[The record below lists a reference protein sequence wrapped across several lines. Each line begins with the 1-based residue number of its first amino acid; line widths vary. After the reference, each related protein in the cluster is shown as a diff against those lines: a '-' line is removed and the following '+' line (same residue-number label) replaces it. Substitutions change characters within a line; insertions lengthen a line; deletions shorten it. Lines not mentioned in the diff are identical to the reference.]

1 MIMEHKHIRL
11 SGYGAKVWALLLVGI
26 ALQSPL
32 STLHSVRAQGSA
44 FVANRQHMA
53 ILPGNVKNV
62 SFVDGEMYCFTS
74 GVMLKAQR
82 SGEQLLGFWA
92 DTAFARLGENV
103 EYVVRHP
110 QTGDIYFTS
119 RDDKGRSFLYRCTA
133 FGSKSEKVKMMR
145 IGGGLFNKGMT
156 VEHPTFTDDGR
167 VLIFSSD
174 EAKHSEGGYDLWYV
188 QFDGKRWSKPENLG
202 RRVNTS
208 KDEVTPTVYRDCLL
222 FASNG
227 HSEDNGRLS
236 IYSTR
241 LLSDRVVGDTVG
253 MLQIGRCRVQRLPSP
268 LNSDY
273 ADDMDM
279 AIDTVTDCG
288 YWVSRRT
295 STDTDSQLYSFSG
308 ALDGVLLWGTVT
320 DKQDHA
326 LAGVTVMARQGKDVV
341 CNTQTDQDGHYRVYL
356 QCNQYY
362 ELTYQMDNYFVAFEQ
377 MNTTKGDDEYLIA
390 EARRDVQLDRL
401 PMGQRIYFEDLYG
414 PDVDVELSERGME
427 LLAPLVQFLNDN
439 PSMKVSMS
447 LVNDLTTDRN
457 FNMLLTDERIQT
469 LENYLYPLLPPTVKI
484 DVENGC
490 IGRDGCS
497 NASGMSRLTVLINK

>member
-1 MIMEHKHIRL
+1 MEKKHIRL
-11 SGYGAKVWALLLVGI
+11 GRAGVRFWALLLVGM
-26 ALQSPL
+26 ALHSPL
-32 STLHSVRAQGSA
+32 TTLHSVQAQGSA

-62 SFVDGEMYCFTS
+62 SFVDGEMYCFTA

-92 DTAFARLGENV
+92 DTTFVRLQENV
-103 EYVVRHP
+103 EFVVRQP
-110 QTGDIYFTS
+110 QTGDIYITA
-119 RDDKGRSFLYRCTA
+119 RDDKGRSFLYRCTGI
-133 FGSKSEKVKMMR
+133 GSKSEKVKQVR
-145 IGGGLFNKGMT
+145 LGGGLFNKGMT
-156 VEHPTFTDDGR
+156 VEHPTFTEDGK
-167 VLIFSSD
+167 VMIFTSKDTKRSV
-174 EAKHSEGGYDLWYV
+174 GGYDLWYAL
-188 QFDGKRWSKPENLG
+188 FDGKRWSKPENLG
-202 RRVNTS
+202 HRINTG
-208 KDEVTPTVYRDCLL
+208 KDEVTPVIYRDCLL

-227 HSEDNGRLS
+227 HTEDNGRLS

-241 LLSDRVVGDTVG
+241 LLSDHAEGDTVG
-253 MLQIGRCRVQRLPSP
+253 MLHIGRCRVQRLPSP

-279 AIDTVTDCG
+279 AIDTARDCG
-288 YWVSRRT
+288 YWVSRRE
-295 STDTDSQLYSFSG
+295 SDEADSQLYSFSG

-326 LAGVTVMARQGKDVV
+326 LAGVSVTALQGKDVV
-341 CNTQTDQDGHYRVYL
+341 CKTMTDQDGHYRIYL

-362 ELTYQMDNYFVAFEQ
+362 EISYQHDNFFVAFEQ
-377 MNTTKGDDEYLIA
+377 VNTAKGDEEYLIT
-390 EARRDVQLDRL
+390 ESRRDVQMDRL
-401 PMGQRIYFEDLYG
+401 PIGQRIFFEDLFG

-439 PSMKVSMS
+439 PSMKVTMS

-469 LENYLYPLLPPTVKI
+469 LEKYLYPMLPPTVKI
-484 DVENGC
+484 DIDNGC

-497 NASGMSRLTVLINK
+497 NASGTSRLTVLIDK